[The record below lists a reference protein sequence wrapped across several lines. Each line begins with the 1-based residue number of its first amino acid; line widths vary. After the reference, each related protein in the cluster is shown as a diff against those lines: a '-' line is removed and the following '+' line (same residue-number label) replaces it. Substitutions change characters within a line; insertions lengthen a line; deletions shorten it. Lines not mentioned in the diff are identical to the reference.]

1 MTVLL
6 GRGEC
11 GSHVTLIFTVNDD
24 STNLD
29 EQGSVGV
36 GLCLDHG
43 VEIIARGI
51 EGDFKINIKF
61 IEGDG
66 ESELY
71 QQVFKL
77 LSEKI
82 INIKNYTWDLAI
94 KLKLPISQGF
104 GMSASGAIA
113 ACMAIQRAIGEPH
126 EESLRRSLSIA
137 HRVERYFST
146 GLGDV
151 TALAAGG
158 VERRISPGSP
168 FSGDLLT
175 KGPGVSEG
183 WNEEIEVLL
192 AWKKDTGKHTSSY
205 IDDTNWKKSITE
217 AGIKQMNELKQ
228 NEWDKTRWS
237 ELLERS
243 EIFAEESGLLS
254 DSQRFELLSEAKN
267 VIEESSL
274 EFKPLLCMLGKSL
287 VIVPKNIDNTND
299 NLELSKLISEL
310 NKEGFT
316 TKKTRVGH
324 LF

>member
-11 GSHVTLIFTVNDD
+11 GSHVTLIFTINDD

-29 EQGSVGV
+29 EQGSLGV
-36 GLCLDHG
+36 GLCLDQG

-51 EGDFKINIKF
+51 EGDFEINIKF

-77 LSEKI
+77 LSKEI
-82 INIKNYTWDLAI
+82 INIKNYNWDLAI

-113 ACMAIQRAIGEPH
+113 ASMAIQRAIGEPH
-126 EESLRRSLSIA
+126 EESLRRAFSIA

-158 VERRISPGSP
+158 VERRTSPGSP

-175 KGPGVSEG
+175 RGPGMSEG
-183 WNEEIEVLL
+183 WTKDIEVLL
-192 AWKKDTGKHTSSY
+192 AWKKDSGKHTSSY
-205 IDDTNWKKSITE
+205 IDDTVWKNSISK
-217 AGIKQMNELKQ
+217 AGIKQMEQLMQKQ
-228 NEWDKTRWS
+228 WDKTRWS

-243 EIFAEESGLLS
+243 EIFADESGLLS
-254 DSQRFELLSEAKN
+254 DSKRFELLNQAKN
-267 VIEESSL
+267 VIEEVSS

-287 VIVPKNIDNTND
+287 VIVPKNIDNEED
-299 NLELSKLISEL
+299 LELSKLIYEL
-310 NKEGFT
+310 NEVGFI
-316 TKKTRVGH
+316 TKKTRIGR